1 MTARIDTEGAE
12 LPALMKFGPEIW
24 TADGPVVTAAGGF
37 HYPTRAV
44 VIRLSNGGI
53 FVYSPIALTN
63 GLRAA
68 VDALGDV
75 QYLIAPNSLH
85 HMFIAEW
92 KEAYPRAR
100 TYAAPGLRDKRKDL
114 AFDGDLGEAPFPA
127 WSGDIDQVIIQGNLI
142 TSEVVFFH
150 HASRTAVFTDLIQ
163 QLPADWFA
171 GWRAIVAKWDLMIG
185 REPSV
190 PRKFRV
196 TFTNRRVARDAVK
209 RILAWP
215 TDKVLMAHGKPVI
228 EDGRVFLRRAFK
240 WLVP

>member
-1 MTARIDTEGAE
+1 MTASIDTKDAE
-12 LPALMKFGPEIW
+12 LPVLMKFGSEIW

-44 VIRLSNGGI
+44 VIRLSSGGI
-53 FVYSPIALTN
+53 FVWSPIALTD
-63 GLRAA
+63 GLREA
-68 VDALGDV
+68 VDALGEV

-92 KEAYPRAR
+92 KDAYPTAR
-100 TYAAPGLRDKRKDL
+100 TYAAPGLRDKRKDI
-114 AFDGDLGEAPFPA
+114 AFDEDLEDAPCPA
-127 WSGDIDQVIIQGNLI
+127 WSGDIDQVVMQGNLI

-150 HASRTAVFTDLIQ
+150 SASRTAIFTDLIQ

-171 GWRAIVAKWDLMIG
+171 GWRALIAKWDLMTG

-196 TFTNRRVARDAVK
+196 AFTNRRAARDAAK

-215 TDKVLMAHGKPVI
+215 TDKVLMAHGTPVI
-228 EDGRVFLRRAFK
+228 GDGRAFLRRAFK
-240 WLVP
+240 WLVS